1 MIKKS
6 KLFIISLITIS
17 ILSITVG
24 TIFALNYQEN
34 NRDKQTTKTKEG
46 EFMPAVDIYSFE
58 LNGMRVT
65 NDLYETL
72 KTAENSDLLYIKAF
86 YDKNSKDEDKSYFLE
101 ISLSEFQNTFPDA
114 VIIQES
120 IFFKTTKEKIL
131 MLSIENKEEFLFGI
145 VIE

>member
-46 EFMPAVDIYSFE
+46 EFMPAADVYSFE

-101 ISLSEFQNTFPDA
+101 ISLSEFQKNFPDA
-114 VIIQES
+114 EIIQES
-120 IFFKTTKEKIL
+120 ICFKTTKEKFL